1 MGVDSTKAQIVQSCL
16 DASLKDFRPDKLNE
30 RFVFNDGDHSCELE
44 FDRALID
51 DIHIINRLK
60 KYMETNV
67 SPALKA
73 NPGKK
78 IYVSTVGAKIGI
90 KDSK

>member
-1 MGVDSTKAQIVQSCL
+1 MGIDPTKAQIVQSCL
-16 DASLKDFRPDKLNE
+16 DASFKDFRPDKLNE
-30 RFVFNDGDHSCELE
+30 RFVFNDGNHSCELE
-44 FDRALID
+44 FDRAFID
-51 DIHIINRLK
+51 DIHIDRLK

-67 SPALKA
+67 VPALKA

-78 IYVSTVGAKIGI
+78 IYVSTVGAKIDI